1 MKQRKQSK
9 EIKWEK
15 IYIIYIYNICIYNSP
30 KNNETCKSKY
40 YNIVIILKYY
50 IIIMF
55 YIIFFLCECNK
66 NVKEAGVNQERRIKV
81 LRCS

>member
-1 MKQRKQSK
+1 MGKN
-9 EIKWEK
+9 
-15 IYIIYIYNICIYNSP
+15 IYNIYLIYNICIYNSP

-55 YIIFFLCECNK
+55 YIIFFFVCECNK